1 MTYIA
6 LFRNGRDLRYY
17 RMVQE
22 PDIDILF
29 RHARAGD
36 TLHKVPEEFT
46 LQAADVHRV
55 IAEQLALGPEH
66 YVKI

>member
-6 LFRNGRDLRYY
+6 LFRNGRDLRQY

-22 PDIDILF
+22 PDVDKLLTF
-29 RHARAGD
+29 AHAGD

-46 LQAADVHRV
+46 HQAADVMQV
-55 IAEQLALGPEH
+55 VKEQLAMGPEH
-66 YVKI
+66 YVQI